1 MKPQSSQPELGAL
14 KTEPSVFGQAPAE
27 KAEGEQAVSK
37 LHSPSCISFDPSHPK
52 QEQHLS
58 GLAGGCLPAQEEG
71 QASCTPA
78 EQGHLSPQRG
88 QGQHPD
94 RGAVGWARLP
104 VWDWCV
110 TGLNQSCLQ
119 AEHKQSTQPTGPIL
133 PCRNGALRRPLS
145 LTALKI

>member
-27 KAEGEQAVSK
+27 RAEGEQAVSK
-37 LHSPSCISFDPSHPK
+37 LHRPSCISFDPSHPK

-78 EQGHLSPQRG
+78 EQGHLSPQGGR
-88 QGQHPD
+88 D
-94 RGAVGWARLP
+94 
-104 VWDWCV
+104 
-110 TGLNQSCLQ
+110 
-119 AEHKQSTQPTGPIL
+119 STQTKGLWDGHDCPSGTGV
-133 PCRNGALRRPLS
+133 
-145 LTALKI
+145 